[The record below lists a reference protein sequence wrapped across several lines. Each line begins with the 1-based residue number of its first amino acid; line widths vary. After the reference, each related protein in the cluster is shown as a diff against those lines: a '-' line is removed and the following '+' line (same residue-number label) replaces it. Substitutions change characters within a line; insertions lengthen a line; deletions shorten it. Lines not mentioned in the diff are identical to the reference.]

1 MEEAACELVLILAL
15 AQLVPDEV
23 VGHVVVLAVE
33 EVYHGHVDAE
43 WPAVMSKPVGA
54 VLKPSIE
61 REDRGAAAQLSKSL
75 VG

>member
-1 MEEAACELVLILAL
+1 LEEAACELVLIFAL

-23 VGHVVVLAVE
+23 VCHVVVLAVK
-33 EVYHGHVDAE
+33 EVYHDHGDAE
-43 WPAVMSKPVGA
+43 WPAMMSKPVGA
-54 VLKPSIE
+54 ILKPSIE